1 MPKFTE
7 EQQQAIDL
15 EGKNIL
21 VSAGAGSGKT
31 AVLTERVLRK
41 IKQGVSIS
49 QLLILTFTN
58 KAALEMK
65 ERIRKKLQAEHLAD
79 QLDLLDS
86 SYITTFDAFSLT
98 VVKKY
103 ADVLKV
109 PKDIKIAEASL
120 LTLKKQELLTEIL
133 EEYYEQPTPAFEQL
147 IRIFAS
153 KMMRLYRP
161 NC

>member
-65 ERIRKKLQAEHLAD
+65 ERIRKKLQAEYLAD

-103 ADVLKV
+103 ADVLKHFE
-109 PKDIKIAEASL
+109 KIFSSHE
-120 LTLKKQELLTEIL
+120 LKNRKPEGKTFQIVLDYLHLKPE
-133 EEYYEQPTPAFEQL
+133 
-147 IRIFAS
+147 
-153 KMMRLYRP
+153 
-161 NC
+161 